1 MPSTSTSTQA
11 TSQTERYG
19 LIAEVHF
26 TINRNKK
33 GWYIT
38 ECNSGGAPYRTHGPL
53 EGPLTPMEALSFLT
67 ANQTL
72 NQ

>member
-1 MPSTSTSTQA
+1 MLS
-11 TSQTERYG
+11 
-19 LIAEVHF
+19 
-26 TINRNKK
+26 RNKK

-38 ECNSGGAPYRTHGPL
+38 EYFAGAALRTHGPL